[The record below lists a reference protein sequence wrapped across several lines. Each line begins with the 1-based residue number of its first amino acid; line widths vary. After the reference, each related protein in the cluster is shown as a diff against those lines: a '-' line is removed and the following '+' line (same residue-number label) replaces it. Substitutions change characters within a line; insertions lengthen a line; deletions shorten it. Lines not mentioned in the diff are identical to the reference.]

1 MSALEK
7 MLDRKYE
14 TIRIYLARPEF
25 SHIKIER
32 HKAGKFVVN
41 MNTDDLLRLRNLIA
55 RRPNH
60 KYKEIKEEEQCQN
73 IK

>member
-1 MSALEK
+1 MRYEMKNLEK

-14 TIRIYLARPEF
+14 TIRMYLARPEF

-32 HKAGKFVVN
+32 HKIGKFVVN
-41 MNTDDLLRLRNLIA
+41 MDSEDLLKLRNLIT

-60 KYKEIKEEEQCQN
+60 KY
-73 IK
+73 

>member
-1 MSALEK
+1 MKYKIEALEK

-32 HKAGKFVVN
+32 HKTGKFVVN
-41 MNTDDLLRLRNLIA
+41 MNTDDLLRLRNLIV
-55 RRPNH
+55 RRPNS
-60 KYKEIKEEEQCQN
+60 KY
-73 IK
+73 

>member
-1 MSALEK
+1 MRYKMSALEK

-14 TIRIYLARPEF
+14 TIKIYLSRAEF

-32 HKAGKFVVN
+32 HKTGTFVVN

-60 KYKEIKEEEQCQN
+60 KY
-73 IK
+73 

>member
-1 MSALEK
+1 MRYKIEVLEK

-14 TIRIYLARPEF
+14 TIRMYLARPEF

-32 HKAGKFVVN
+32 HKIGKFVVN

-55 RRPNH
+55 RRPTY
-60 KYKEIKEEEQCQN
+60 KY
-73 IK
+73 

>member
-1 MSALEK
+1 MKYKIEVLEK

-14 TIRIYLARPEF
+14 TIRMYLARPEF

-32 HKAGKFVVN
+32 HKARKFVVN
-41 MNTDDLLRLRNLIA
+41 MNTDDLLRLRNLIT

-60 KYKEIKEEEQCQN
+60 KY
-73 IK
+73 